1 MRALL
6 LVPIGMTGS
15 VRPQLNTSRCGLG
28 SVEAPDYSAQNR
40 RPKMTKSANTTSDQ
54 PTKADIVFKLLNS
67 AKGASLGEIA
77 QATGW
82 QPHSCR
88 AFLTGLRKKGHNI
101 IRAKRKDDTS
111 YYRIDK
117 TSVPAS
123 TDAAESPESDAK
135 ASLKQEAA

>member
-1 MRALL
+1 
-6 LVPIGMTGS
+6 
-15 VRPQLNTSRCGLG
+15 
-28 SVEAPDYSAQNR
+28 
-40 RPKMTKSANTTSDQ
+40 MTKSVSHKNTSEQ
-54 PTKADIVFKLLNS
+54 PTKAEIVGKLLSS

-101 IRAKRKDDTS
+101 IRAKRKDDTT

-117 TSVPAS
+117 KSVPAS
-123 TDAAESPESDAK
+123 TDAAETSDGDGT

>member
-1 MRALL
+1 
-6 LVPIGMTGS
+6 MTRS
-15 VRPQLNTSRCGLG
+15 TPVKNT
-28 SVEAPDYSAQNR
+28 ADH
-40 RPKMTKSANTTSDQ
+40 
-54 PTKADIVFKLLNS
+54 PTKAHIVAKLLSS
-67 AKGASLGEIA
+67 AKGASISEIA

-82 QPHSCR
+82 QGHSCR
-88 AFLTGLRKKGHNI
+88 AFLTGLRKKGHSI

-117 TSVPAS
+117 KSVPAS

>member
-1 MRALL
+1 MKKS
-6 LVPIGMTGS
+6 VP
-15 VRPQLNTSRCGLG
+15 
-28 SVEAPDYSAQNR
+28 AKDKA
-40 RPKMTKSANTTSDQ
+40 DQ
-54 PTKADIVFKLLNS
+54 PTKAEIVSKLLSS

-88 AFLTGLRKKGHNI
+88 AFLTGLRRKGHNI

-117 TSVPAS
+117 TSEPAV
-123 TDAAESPESDAK
+123 TDAAKTPDVNGTVF
-135 ASLKQEAA
+135 LRQEAA